1 MKHGCGASSRS
12 DRSMH
17 NVRVMRRLS
26 QNLNLLL
33 CLLLADPSKERK
45 AAQEAEKAVAA
56 AKKEED
62 KKKKQDKSLRL
73 CI

>member
-1 MKHGCGASSRS
+1 
-12 DRSMH
+12 MH

-26 QNLNLLL
+26 PELEPTSLF
-33 CLLLADPSKERK
+33 ASGRIKAKERK

-62 KKKKQDKSLRL
+62 KKKKQDKSVRL